1 MMRDYGRERGGLDRE
16 YRTMRYDDLLE
27 EARAKANA
35 FRVSANQYV
44 RNMYLA
50 LRNENPNITSE
61 DARERIEKYLLG
73 IWEKRTIV
81 DALPDE
87 AKAPIKQK
95 SARADATLNS
105 GYNPKSTPLRS
116 EDDVKNTQSPRKRKP
131 RDRLAGW
138 LIDRVFT
145 QLVNIRIEVK
155 TPDGGS
161 TIVPKYYQQAWEV
174 LRDLFVGEVQ
184 FPYPFS
190 IFESDISP
198 ELRSLLFNRPSKAYI
213 VSRVVERIFEN
224 ASLRLYEESK
234 KNRIG
239 LRYNW
244 EFYP

>member
-1 MMRDYGRERGGLDRE
+1 MMRDYGREHGGLDRE
-16 YRTMRYDDLLE
+16 DRTMRYDDLLE

-35 FRVSANQYV
+35 FRVSAKQYV

-61 DARERIEKYLLG
+61 DARERIEKDLVG

-87 AKAPIKQK
+87 AKDPIKQK

-105 GYNPKSTPLRS
+105 DSNPKSTPLRR
-116 EDDVKNTQSPRKRKP
+116 EDDVKNTQSPRKRKS
-131 RDRLAGW
+131 RDKLAGW

-145 QLVNIRIEVK
+145 QLINKRIEVK

-161 TIVPKYYQQAWEV
+161 TIVPKYLQQAWDV
-174 LRDLFVGEVQ
+174 LRDLYTGEVQ

-244 EFYP
+244 DFYP

>member
-35 FRVSANQYV
+35 FRVSAKQYV

-61 DARERIEKYLLG
+61 DARERIEKDLVG

-87 AKAPIKQK
+87 AKDPIKQK

-116 EDDVKNTQSPRKRKP
+116 EDDVKNTQSRRKRKP
-131 RDRLAGW
+131 RDKLAGW

-145 QLVNIRIEVK
+145 
-155 TPDGGS
+155 S
-161 TIVPKYYQQAWEV
+161 
-174 LRDLFVGEVQ
+174 
-184 FPYPFS
+184 
-190 IFESDISP
+190 
-198 ELRSLLFNRPSKAYI
+198 
-213 VSRVVERIFEN
+213 
-224 ASLRLYEESK
+224 
-234 KNRIG
+234 
-239 LRYNW
+239 
-244 EFYP
+244 